1 MSRKLVLTLALGAV
15 LALGA
20 ATIGSAATTTIRAG
34 NLILKFG
41 STVSPAKLPKRSLAP
56 IALNVSGKIST
67 SDGTHPSA
75 FREAIVDIDRNGTI
89 DASGVPICKG
99 GQLEARNTAA
109 ARNVCGKAIVG
120 SGSAHVSISFPE
132 QKPVRVDSPLLL
144 FNGGERG
151 GKTTMF
157 IHSFITVP
165 VPAAIVTTVTVKKIS
180 KGRYGYR
187 TVAKVPVVAGGSGSA
202 LDFRFTIAKKLFNFK
217 GRKHS
222 YLEAR
227 CADGRFQAQ
236 VLKALFR
243 NEADTAG
250 VPGQTVLKGGLVVPC
265 KTRG

>member
-15 LALGA
+15 VALGM

-56 IALNVSGKIST
+56 IALNVNGTIST

-75 FREAIVDIDRNGTI
+75 FREAIVDIDKNGTI
-89 DASGVPICKG
+89 DAGGVPVCKG

-109 ARNVCGKAIVG
+109 ARNVCGKALVG
-120 SGSAHVSISFPE
+120 NGSAHVSISFPE
-132 QKPVRVDSPLLL
+132 QKPIRVSSPLLL

-165 VPAAIVTTVTVKKIS
+165 VPAAIVTTVTVTNIS

-202 LDFRFTIAKKLFNFK
+202 LDFKFTIGKKLFSSG

-243 NEADTAG
+243 NEAEIAG

-265 KTRG
+265 KSRG

>member
-1 MSRKLVLTLALGAV
+1 MALSAILAVGI
-15 LALGA
+15 

-67 SDGTHPSA
+67 ADGTHPSA
-75 FREAIVDIDRNGTI
+75 FREAIVDVDKNGMV
-89 DASGVPICKG
+89 DATGVPVCKG
-99 GQLEARNTAA
+99 SQLEARKTAA
-109 ARNVCGKAIVG
+109 ARNVCGPAIVG
-120 SGSAHVSISFPE
+120 SGSAHISISFPE
-132 QKPVRVDSPLLL
+132 QKPVPVSSPLLL
-144 FNGGERG
+144 FNGGTKG

-165 VPAAIVTTVTVKKIS
+165 VPAAIVTTVTIQKIE

-202 LDFRFTIAKKLFNFK
+202 LDFQFTIAKKLF
-217 GRKHS
+217 GPQGHRHS

-243 NEADTAG
+243 NEAEIAG
-250 VPGQTVLKGGLVVPC
+250 VAGQTVLKGGLVVPC
-265 KTRG
+265 KSRG

>member
-1 MSRKLVLTLALGAV
+1 MSRKLVLIMALGAV
-15 LALGA
+15 LAIGA

-34 NLILKFG
+34 NLVLKFG
-41 STVSPAKLPKRSLAP
+41 STVSPSKLPKRSLAP
-56 IALNVSGKIST
+56 IALNVNGKIST
-67 SDGTHPSA
+67 ADGTHPSA

-99 GQLEARNTAA
+99 SQLEARNTAA

-120 SGSAHVSISFPE
+120 SGSAHISISFPE
-132 QKPVRVDSPLLL
+132 QKPVRVSSPLLL

-165 VPAAIVTTVTVKKIS
+165 VPAAIVTTVTVQKIS

-202 LDFRFTIAKKLFNFK
+202 LDFQFTIAKKLFNFK

-243 NEADTAG
+243 NEAEVPG
-250 VPGQTVLKGGLVVPC
+250 VAGQTVLKGGLVVPC
-265 KTRG
+265 KSSG